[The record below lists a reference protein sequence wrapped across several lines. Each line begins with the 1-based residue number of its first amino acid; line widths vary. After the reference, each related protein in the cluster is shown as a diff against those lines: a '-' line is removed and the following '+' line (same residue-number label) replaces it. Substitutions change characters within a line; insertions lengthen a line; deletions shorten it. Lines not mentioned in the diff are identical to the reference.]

1 MLNTQSAVIS
11 GNSNLVHLRKQPG
24 SKGFSVRDYRAIWM
38 GTVRLWN
45 HHLGSRN
52 RTALYA
58 LVHPGI
64 PKEPVDVCL
73 VFVGLKLAQSWPKS
87 LAHTPHFGIPRWR
100 V

>member
-1 MLNTQSAVIS
+1 
-11 GNSNLVHLRKQPG
+11 
-24 SKGFSVRDYRAIWM
+24 M

-64 PKEPVDVCL
+64 PEKPVD
-73 VFVGLKLAQSWPKS
+73 
-87 LAHTPHFGIPRWR
+87 PRFYAADGMKNAEGDSGMLR
-100 V
+100 AVRTRL